1 MANKPL
7 KSIKFP
13 GLPDV
18 YTIES
23 GLSDAQK
30 ESILACFRSVA
41 WTTEEGQQLYQALY
55 NSFYPDVRI
64 ASLSAVFTQGSRVI
78 TPTDSLNSLK
88 QNLVVTATYY
98 NGTTAQISDYV
109 LSGTLAAGTS
119 IITVI
124 YGGKTATFEVT
135 VTDTKNYLTI
145 DDTENIYGFT
155 GLTLTDGDFEYTS
168 AKRYSLVPLKSTI
181 RKVRTL
187 VRSDNSDYSGTVPTW
202 AETACTRIIFN
213 KKSDTEYYATE
224 GDYVYLFT
232 KNASTQAYDATAVSD
247 FATVQRGD
255 RYVASGSTITVS
267 IENGVLTVSDDLG
280 TVMTITNANVIGWWT
295 AEQSAVHVRWE
306 DTEVITKQNWRYITS
321 NDIDFQSGIVGLNV
335 SDGDVEYTDKE
346 TTSATSF
353 AVLMLKP
360 SIKHIEFVYKPS
372 GEKSLSRRPPF
383 RIAIA
388 KSGNNFIGCD
398 HTSSYLFT
406 PNVSGGEYSA
416 TKDTSL
422 STVTCSDAAF
432 IGIASSGWDGY
443 FNDKTFDVIIENGV
457 ITISGGGYYC
467 TYSNAELIGIWID
480 GKPCQ
485 KLYDVKIFEE

>member
-1 MANKPL
+1 MAIKPL

-23 GLSDAQK
+23 GLSDAVK
-30 ESILACFRSVA
+30 EALLACFRNVA
-41 WTTEEGQQLYQALY
+41 WTTEEGQQLYNTLY
-55 NSFYPDVRI
+55 NAFYPDARI

-78 TPTDSLNSLK
+78 TPTDSLDSLK

-98 NGTTAQISDYV
+98 NGTTATITDYV
-109 LSGTLAAGTS
+109 LSGELTAGTS
-119 IITVI
+119 IITAI
-124 YGGKTATFEVT
+124 YGGKTATFNV
-135 VTDTKNYLTI
+135 N
-145 DDTENIYGFT
+145 
-155 GLTLTDGDFEYTS
+155 
-168 AKRYSLVPLKSTI
+168 
-181 RKVRTL
+181 
-187 VRSDNSDYSGTVPTW
+187 
-202 AETACTRIIFN
+202 
-213 KKSDTEYYATE
+213 
-224 GDYVYLFT
+224 
-232 KNASTQAYDATAVSD
+232 VSSS
-247 FATVQRGD
+247 
-255 RYVASGSTITVS
+255 Y
-267 IENGVLTVSDDLG
+267 
-280 TVMTITNANVIGWWT
+280 
-295 AEQSAVHVRWE
+295 
-306 DTEVITKQNWRYITS
+306 RYITS

-335 SDGDVEYTDKE
+335 SDGNIEYTGKE
-346 TTSATSF
+346 TTSATAF
-353 AVLMLKP
+353 AVLMFKP

-388 KSGNNFIGCD
+388 KRGNNFIGCD

-406 PNVSGGEYSA
+406 PNASGGEYSA

-422 STVTCSDAAF
+422 STVTCNDAAF

-443 FNDKTFDVIIENGV
+443 FNNKTFDVIIENGV

-485 KLYDVKIFEE
+485 KLYDVKVYEE